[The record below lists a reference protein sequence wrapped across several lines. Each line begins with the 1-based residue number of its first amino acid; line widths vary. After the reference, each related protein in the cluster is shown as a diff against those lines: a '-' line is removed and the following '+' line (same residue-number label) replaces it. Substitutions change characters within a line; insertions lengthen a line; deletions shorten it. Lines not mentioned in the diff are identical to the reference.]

1 MEFPAQAFAFEFDLP
16 ERADSTRAPPPAGS
30 ARQLP
35 FGP

>member
-16 ERADSTRAPPPAGS
+16 ERANPTRPPPSPGL